1 MFFVEVEW
9 DIEQDEIMGKGQFK
23 EGDTLDKYSN
33 VTKEF

>member
-23 EGDTLDKYSN
+23 EVDTLDKYCK
-33 VTKEF
+33 VPKEI